1 MKKMVNAGKRA
12 LPSRSGHR
20 DLSSREQRALSRV
33 KPLEPAR
40 RPAAKSKPTTT
51 ASKTEPP
58 PTPPAPKPRRA
69 ALAEMAPPPP
79 PKQTPMPPP
88 GRQFKLPANLIK
100 QTPKYPPVG
109 RGMPPQFTPL
119 GGENVHGLACGDPC
133 WYLGLHDLKEK
144 AEVLATG
151 PAHPIV
157 RVDLDSEGTRAVHTR
172 WDRLVP
178 TVERGGPC
186 WRTHLLE
193 TGEAR
198 TELCE
203 LVQLVQGARVR
214 PWGASAK
221 GAACRVSWSDLEP
234 LREAELLLLRQ
245 LEPLQPEEVS
255 QMQQGGTLDAVQ
267 ASLPARPPARPPA
280 PLLGAQAHSCRC
292 DALPPACAEPPAC
305 APGTAEAGS
314 FRSGAQASGTA
325 HLGADAQCTR
335 DGRLACAQAK
345 AAVIPRAGRAGLLR
359 PTRDPSSHHSML
371 MIVQLHS

>member
-1 MKKMVNAGKRA
+1 
-12 LPSRSGHR
+12 
-20 DLSSREQRALSRV
+20 
-33 KPLEPAR
+33 
-40 RPAAKSKPTTT
+40 
-51 ASKTEPP
+51 
-58 PTPPAPKPRRA
+58 
-69 ALAEMAPPPP
+69 
-79 PKQTPMPPP
+79 MPPP

-267 ASLPARPPARPPA
+267 ASLPARPAPPPPPPRCLALRPTPAAATPSRPPA
-280 PLLGAQAHSCRC
+280 LSRLPARQARRKRGRSEAARKPRVRRTSAQMLSAH
-292 DALPPACAEPPAC
+292 A
-305 APGTAEAGS
+305 TA
-314 FRSGAQASGTA
+314 ASPV
-325 HLGADAQCTR
+325 HKR
-335 DGRLACAQAK
+335 KR
-345 AAVIPRAGRAGLLR
+345 R
-359 PTRDPSSHHSML
+359 
-371 MIVQLHS
+371 